1 MNQLLIVQEEEEAR
15 RRKISKKRLG
25 GQLRYILF
33 RLLYLSHLHVLV
45 LISNLYRDRDSESIE
60 KVLRHRQ
67 FFSQHLLTVR

>member
-1 MNQLLIVQEEEEAR
+1 MNQLLIVQEEEEEEAR
-15 RRKISKKRLG
+15 RRKNSKKRLG

-45 LISNLYRDRDSESIE
+45 LISNLYRVSESLE

>member
-1 MNQLLIVQEEEEAR
+1 MNQLLIVQEEEEEAR
-15 RRKISKKRLG
+15 RRKNSKKRLG

-45 LISNLYRDRDSESIE
+45 LIPNLYRVSESLE

>member
-45 LISNLYRDRDSESIE
+45 LISNLYRDSESLE
-60 KVLRHRQ
+60 KVLRHHQ